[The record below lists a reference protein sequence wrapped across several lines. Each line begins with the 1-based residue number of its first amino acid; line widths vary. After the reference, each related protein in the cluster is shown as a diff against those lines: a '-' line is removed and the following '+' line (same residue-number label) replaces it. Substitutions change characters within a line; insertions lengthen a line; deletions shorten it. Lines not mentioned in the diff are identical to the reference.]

1 MHYLIVYSKEEAKE
15 FEEWKLAIKNRP
27 QFYYVLLDDSGMGI
41 IDFKIEDK
49 CGDNVYHVLEEKEAL
64 KYYGGSALYLN
75 EIYCTEKVDANKI
88 KKLYWTCV
96 RKHTPF
102 RQIGLS
108 QYIFKDVIGE

>member
-1 MHYLIVYSKEEAKE
+1 MHYLIVYNSEEAKE
-15 FEEWKLAIKNRP
+15 FEEWKLAIKNSS
-27 QFYYVLLDDSGMGI
+27 QFYYVLLDDNGMGFV
-41 IDFKIEDK
+41 DFKIEEK
-49 CGDNVYHVLEEKEAL
+49 IGDNVYHVLEESEAL

-75 EIYCTEKVDANKI
+75 EIYCTEKVDVDKI

-108 QYIFKDVIGE
+108 EYRFKCVIGE

>member
-27 QFYYVLLDDSGMGI
+27 QFYYVLLDDSGMGF

-96 RKHTPF
+96 RKYTPF
-102 RQIGLS
+102 IQIGLS
-108 QYIFKDVIGE
+108 QYIFKDVI